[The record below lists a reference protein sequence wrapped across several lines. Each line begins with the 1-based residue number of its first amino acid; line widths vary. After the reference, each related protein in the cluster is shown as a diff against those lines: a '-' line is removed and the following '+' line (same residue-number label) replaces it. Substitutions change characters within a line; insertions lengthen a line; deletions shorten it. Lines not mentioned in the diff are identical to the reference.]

1 VKERGKNSVQLNG
14 GVSGIAGSFIG
25 FSYATNNFL
34 GLGETLS
41 ISSQLGSGDTFHV
54 ISGYRSPE
62 TNQMLA
68 ERSDGVARH
77 SLHMDGKAID
87 IRIPG
92 RDLTHLR
99 DAALNL
105 RSGGVGFYPGSQFV
119 HVDIGRV
126 RKW

>member
-1 VKERGKNSVQLNG
+1 
-14 GVSGIAGSFIG
+14 
-25 FSYATNNFL
+25 
-34 GLGETLS
+34 
-41 ISSQLGSGDTFHV
+41 
-54 ISGYRSPE
+54 
-62 TNQMLA
+62 MLA

-92 RDLTHLR
+92 CDLTHLR